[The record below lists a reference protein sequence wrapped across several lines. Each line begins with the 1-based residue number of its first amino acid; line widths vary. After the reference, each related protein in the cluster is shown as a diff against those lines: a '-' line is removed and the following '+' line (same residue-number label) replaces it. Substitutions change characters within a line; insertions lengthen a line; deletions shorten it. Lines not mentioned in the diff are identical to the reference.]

1 MLLQH
6 GRLCCLWTSLP
17 GDEAAMTASLCFCMT
32 SPIMP
37 HYSQVWVWPLIEW
50 CLNDVIYTWGCA
62 RVQWKTLCAPW
73 LRRRVE
79 SVLSSKPDCVSRQ
92 IRGEESLWDPSCSS
106 ASDQALM
113 TALGWE
119 NNPVMTSRVWTLPWG
134 NIEMSVLVKCKVSEV
149 QIGRPVCSL
158 KIHLMNNRLG
168 MVFTG
173 GPALVTLA
181 LFKI

>member
-1 MLLQH
+1 M
-6 GRLCCLWTSLP
+6 RLPWQRFFVS
-17 GDEAAMTASLCFCMT
+17 A
-32 SPIMP
+32 
-37 HYSQVWVWPLIEW
+37 WPAPSCGIIPKSGSDPSS
-50 CLNDVIYTWGCA
+50 NDVWNDVTYTWGCA

-73 LRRRVE
+73 LHRRVE

-92 IRGEESLWDPSCSS
+92 IRGEESLWDPSYSS

-158 KIHLMNNRLG
+158 KIHLMNNRPG

-181 LFKI
+181 LFKM